1 MIPLAVGVKPYLIY
15 FLFRRELV
23 VLYESCEK
31 INLSCPDF
39 LDSEI
44 VIWGLTSLTDF
55 YKRVHLLLKKNMC
68 QFAERKSLLPK

>member
-44 VIWGLTSLTDF
+44 VI
-55 YKRVHLLLKKNMC
+55 
-68 QFAERKSLLPK
+68 